1 MVSGR
6 YENLQVLDEDGF
18 VPVLTTLLC
27 DCDRAWIFV
36 DEALKWV
43 LTVELTTFPATGLE
57 FFRDYTLF
65 SLDFH
70 EVVSLLLGTEA

>member
-27 DCDRAWIFV
+27 DRDRAWIFV

-43 LTVELTTFPATGLE
+43 LTVELTTFPATGLL
-57 FFRDYTLF
+57 FRDYTLF

-70 EVVSLLLGTEA
+70 EVVSLLLRAEA

>member
-27 DCDRAWIFV
+27 DRDRAWIFV

-43 LTVELTTFPATGLE
+43 LTVELTTFPATGLL
-57 FFRDYTLF
+57 FRDYTLF
-65 SLDFH
+65 GLDFH
-70 EVVSLLLGTEA
+70 EVVSLLLGAEA